1 MRVKIVEGEY
11 KGKTGEIVGTLWGAG
26 LTIIKLDGTN
36 DEVALTPYDFIPI
49 KDKREKDMPAN
60 KTKTEDY
67 IMLGG
72 KKIPITVSKEKL
84 IELGL
89 VPEEKVNPF
98 ERVSPGKD
106 FCYIRETGLIAMT
119 KDTDINYHRDL
130 YKAANYC
137 TDQELI
143 LQRSLHEQLNRLLWR
158 FSMENDGGKI
168 DWNDTIQAKNLI
180 YFDKERKSF
189 RTHQYHYMYVE
200 GTVFF
205 YSDEIAKRA
214 IDEIIKPFMEKNPK
228 FVW

>member
-1 MRVKIVEGEY
+1 MRIQIVQGKY
-11 KGKTGEIVGTLWGAG
+11 KGQTGEIVGTLWGAG
-26 LTIIKLDGTN
+26 LTIVKLDDTN
-36 DEVALTPYDFIPI
+36 DEVALTPYDFVPI
-49 KDKREKDMPAN
+49 RDKGEKNMSAD

-72 KKIPITVSKEKL
+72 KKIPITVSKDKL

-106 FCYIRETGLIAMT
+106 FWYIRETGLIAMT
-119 KDTDINYHRDL
+119 KDTDVSYQRDL

-143 LQRSLHEQLNRLLWR
+143 LQRSLHEQLSRLLWR
-158 FSMENDGGKI
+158 FTMENGYDQI
-168 DWNDTIQAKNLI
+168 DWK
-180 YFDKERKSF
+180 
-189 RTHQYHYMYVE
+189 E
-200 GTVFF
+200 GTPVFYIVMDAKTDTLIVNDADCRYIQMEVCYF
-205 YSDEIAKRA
+205 YTEKLAKRA
-214 IDEIIKPFMEKNPK
+214 IDEIIKPFMENNPK

>member
-1 MRVKIVEGEY
+1 MRVEIVKGKY
-11 KGKTGEIVGTLWGAG
+11 KGQTGEIVGTLWASG
-26 LTIIKLDGTN
+26 LTLIRLDDTN
-36 DEVALTPYDFIPI
+36 TEIPLTVYDFIPI
-49 KDKREKDMPAN
+49 KDKGEKDISTN

-89 VPEEKVNPF
+89 IPEEKVNPF

-143 LQRSLHEQLNRLLWR
+143 LQRSLHEQLSRLLWR
-158 FSMENDGGKI
+158 FTMENQYDNI
-168 DWNDTIQAKNLI
+168 DWGKDVIHYISMNINTK
-180 YFDKERKSF
+180 KEN
-189 RTHQYHYMYVE
+189 VE
-200 GTVFF
+200 KLL
-205 YSDEIAKRA
+205 DNI
-214 IDEIIKPFMEKNPK
+214 
-228 FVW
+228 